1 MLRRRAFLVG
11 CGGAVAAPALAN
23 LGLPFATD
31 ASPPWQLVDSA
42 PSSLTSAAIPQNLVL
57 RIDGWDLPVASDA
70 ATSGEVWIHINSSW
84 QATWR

>member
-11 CGGAVAAPALAN
+11 CGGVVAGPALAN
-23 LGLPFATD
+23 LGLPFATE

-42 PSSLTSAAIPQNLVL
+42 PSVLTSAATPELVL
-57 RIDGWDLPVASDA
+57 RIDGWQLPLDGDPGSEGD
-70 ATSGEVWIHINSSW
+70 VWIRINSSW